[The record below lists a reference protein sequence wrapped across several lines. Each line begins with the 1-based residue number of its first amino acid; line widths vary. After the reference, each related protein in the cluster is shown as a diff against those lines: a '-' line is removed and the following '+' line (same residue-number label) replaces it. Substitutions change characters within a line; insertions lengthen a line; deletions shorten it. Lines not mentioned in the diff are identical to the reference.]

1 MDDQNQTA
9 GAEPT
14 TNTGAAEG
22 SAGYHYPQVAF
33 STMEGVGA
41 TLDTA
46 VRTAER
52 FMRGE
57 ILAIKEPG
65 TGLEVYV
72 LVDKDGV
79 HEIPESLFDEYRI
92 TPKRRQGTATLLSLS
107 SFIDHVNRFSDAD
120 TVIFADNNRSA
131 PSLTA
136 VLDYHRVGADGDPR
150 FGKHRSAF
158 AYPLSDEWRAW
169 QKMNAEPMKM
179 VDFAA
184 FLEDRI
190 IDVMPSAFVS
200 LTEEAKLFVDTLGG
214 MGRVADPAKL
224 MQLATEMQVFESSVV
239 RSANNLSTGE
249 GAIEFQTEHM
259 DAQGQK
265 LIVPSLFVL
274 GIPVFKNGPVY
285 QVIARLRYR
294 KTGGSIVFFYE
305 LWRTD
310 RVFDHAFDESVDRV
324 KAETERPVFLGRD
337 ESKSNAA

>member
-9 GAEPT
+9 GEGHEDAAPAT
-14 TNTGAAEG
+14 AISFPLPFGPGFNTA
-22 SAGYHYPQVAF
+22 
-33 STMEGVGA
+33 EGVGA
-41 TLDTA
+41 ALTA
-46 VRTAER
+46 AFDMAHRHIRPDIVT
-52 FMRGE
+52 
-57 ILAIKEPG
+57 ITEPG

-72 LVDKDGV
+72 MVDKDGV

-120 TVIFADNNRSA
+120 TVIFADNDRA
-131 PSLTA
+131 RPSLTA

-150 FGKHRSAF
+150 FGKHRSSF
-158 AYPLSDEWRAW
+158 AYPLSDEWKAW
-169 QKMNAEPMKM
+169 QGANGTPMKM

-190 IDVMPSAFVS
+190 IDVMPAAFVS
-200 LTEEAKLFVDTLGG
+200 LTDEAKLFVDTLGG

-224 MQLATEMQVFESSVV
+224 MQLATELQIFESSVV
-239 RSANNLSTGE
+239 RSANNLASGE

-259 DAQGQK
+259 DQAGQK

-294 KTGGSIVFFYE
+294 KNGGSITFFYE